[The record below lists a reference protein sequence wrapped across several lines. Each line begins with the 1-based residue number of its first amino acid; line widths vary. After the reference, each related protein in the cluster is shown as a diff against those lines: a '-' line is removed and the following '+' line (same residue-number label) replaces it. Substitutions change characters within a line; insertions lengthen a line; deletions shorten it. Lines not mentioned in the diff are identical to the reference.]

1 LSSVFKFKEFDVYQE
16 GASLKVGT
24 DAMVFGSF
32 CKKQCAKFALD
43 VGTGTGVLSLMV
55 AQTHPDLLIDAVEID
70 PQNCRLAQ
78 LNFEKSKFSIRLNL
92 VEQDIFLYSP
102 TKKYDFIFSN
112 PPFHI
117 ESLRSIQARNSS
129 AKHFTD
135 DEFEKFIEKIISLL
149 SEYGKLFL
157 ILPSE
162 NLVFLQNVLTTHA
175 VFINQLIHVY
185 GKPNQKKRAII
196 SCSRIRTELSE
207 IDFLIRESDGN
218 YSTEYIAQTKPFHG
232 VELG

>member
-1 LSSVFKFKEFDVYQE
+1 MSSVFKFKEFDVYQE

-32 CKKQCAKFALD
+32 CKNQCAKFALD

-55 AQTHPDLLIDAVEID
+55 AQTHPHLLIDAVEID

-92 VEQDIFLYSP
+92 VEQNIFLYSP
-102 TKKYDFIFSN
+102 IKKYDFIFSN

-117 ESLRSIQARNSS
+117 ESLRSIQARYSS

-149 SEYGKLFL
+149 TDDGKLFL

-162 NLVFLQNVLTTHA
+162 NLVYLQNILLMHK
-175 VFINQLIHVY
+175 VFINQTINVY
-185 GKPNQKKRAII
+185 GKPNQKKRVII
-196 SCSRIRTELSE
+196 TCSKMKKELIE
-207 IDFLIRESDGN
+207 KDFLIRENGGN
-218 YSTEYIAQTKPFHG
+218 YSSQYIEQTKPFHG

>member
-32 CKKQCAKFALD
+32 CKNQCAKFALD

-55 AQTHPDLLIDAVEID
+55 AQTHPHLLIDAVEID

-117 ESLRSIQARNSS
+117 ESLRGIQARNSS

-149 SEYGKLFL
+149 TDDGKLFL

-162 NLVFLQNVLTTHA
+162 NLVYLQNMLPTHK
-175 VFINQLIHVY
+175 VFINQTINVY
-185 GKPNQKKRAII
+185 GKPNQKKRVII
-196 SCSRIRTELSE
+196 TCSKLKKELIE
-207 IDFLIRESDGN
+207 KDFLIRENGGN
-218 YSTEYIAQTKPFHG
+218 YSSQYIEQTKPFHG
-232 VELG
+232 FELG